1 MSIFPKRSVPGGT
14 VTIHWNFNTAHL
26 KDVHIFPWVRIG
38 VRDPKGKET
47 MLFEKHVLG
56 LPDPVGPKKRYVKKL
71 KYLNKN
77 LPLMIV
83 ADYLGGRQKTERLV
97 EILQNIQSG
106 RHYYFTYHVPED
118 APAGKYTLISEVHSG
133 GEVRYSKTAADDYFF
148 IEKITLERIV
158 EDASEAI
165 VFNHSEE
172 RTPVKVIGCHP
183 LPEGKMH
190 TDVEVFEIPPLQETS
205 IKMSAPVSYLA
216 YNEERQIIPLQ
227 YGSSGY
233 LLRNQCIPQ
242 AAKADGSIYLFKKDV
257 EEAYALEEAHKLLW
271 EKANGLINTA
281 SLSDNEKPLL
291 DEMAAEG
298 LIHKVSFD

>member
-1 MSIFPKRSVPGGT
+1 MSIFPKRSVPGST

-26 KDVHIFPWVRIG
+26 KDVHVFPLVRIG

-47 MLFEKHVLG
+47 LLFEKHVLG
-56 LPDPVGPKKRYVKKL
+56 LPDPVEPQNSDLKKL

-83 ADYLGGRQKTERLV
+83 ADYLSGQHKTEKLV

-133 GEVRYSKTAADDYFF
+133 GEVRHSKTAADDFFF
-148 IEKITLERIV
+148 IEKVTLERIV
-158 EDASEAI
+158 ESTSEAI

-190 TDVEVFEIPPLQETS
+190 AEVEVFEILPLQETT
-205 IKMSAPVSYLA
+205 IKLNAPVNYLA

-227 YGSSGY
+227 SGPSGF
-233 LLRNQCIPQ
+233 LLRNQSVPQ
-242 AAKADGSIYLFKKDV
+242 ATKADGSVYLFKKDA
-257 EEAYALEEAHKLLW
+257 EEAYALKEEHKLLW
-271 EKANGLINTA
+271 EKANGLINTT
-281 SLSDNEKPLL
+281 SLSDEEKLLL
-291 DEMAAEG
+291 DGMAAEG
-298 LIHKVSFD
+298 LIREVSFD